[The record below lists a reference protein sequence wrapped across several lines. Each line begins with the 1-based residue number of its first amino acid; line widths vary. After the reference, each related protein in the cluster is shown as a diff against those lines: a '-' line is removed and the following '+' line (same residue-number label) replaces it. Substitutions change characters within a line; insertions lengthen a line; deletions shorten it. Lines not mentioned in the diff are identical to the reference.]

1 MSQIRDY
8 AADESPGQL
17 QTSPTRPT
25 HIDLEAQPVGA
36 APTAQLDEKK
46 SPQSPT
52 SPDGSIRFRRP
63 GRSNTA
69 KTYNPERLGGSWRPG
84 QEPGIDVSAPPEGAF
99 GRQSLAALHAQCDI
113 TVVDFSQEDMRMY
126 HYDNDSLCH
135 FLDKPR
141 PDWAPCRWINVNG
154 LSWDVIQMLGKY
166 KHLHRLAIE
175 DMLNSRN
182 RTKADWYSDHTYMV
196 LPLQKLIHLHS
207 QSDCDSDCS
216 DWEDAPHKP
225 QKKKKRSFWKRHRS
239 SKDPME
245 AMNKQNGTHSPK
257 EDFVKAHTAPDTA
270 SSIQKVRTLQ
280 RYHGG
285 PNEACILFMEKHS
298 ALASK
303 NLGVGVEQ
311 VSIFLTS
318 DNTVISFFESSA
330 EDIEAPIIQRLST
343 PETILRRSADASMVT
358 QSIIDAIIDMAI
370 PVATA
375 YTDAIGELEL
385 DVLTEADVS
394 HTTSLYVLTSEI
406 VQFRSNISPI
416 VNLVN
421 ALRDHKSDVIP
432 VATPGLSGKPPKL
445 SSSGVTISP
454 MTNVYLGDVE
464 DHCIL
469 ITDGL
474 DQMRRAS
481 DNMIDLIFNT
491 HSKRDTHDFCRSYI

>member
-1 MSQIRDY
+1 MSQARDY
-8 AADESPGQL
+8 ASDGAPTQL
-17 QTSPTRPT
+17 QISPIRPT
-25 HIDLEAQPVGA
+25 HIDLEAQPVTTS
-36 APTAQLDEKK
+36 PTAPIDDQK
-46 SPQSPT
+46 SPKSPKSPT
-52 SPDGSIRFRRP
+52 SPNGSARFRRP

-84 QEPGIDVSAPPEGAF
+84 QEPGIDVSAPGEGGP
-99 GRQSLAALHAQCDI
+99 GRYSLAELHEQCDI
-113 TVVDFSQEDMRMY
+113 TVIDFSQEEMRMY
-126 HYDNDSLCH
+126 HYDNDNLAG
-135 FLDKPR
+135 FLDAPR
-141 PDWAPCRWINVNG
+141 PDWVECRWISVNG
-154 LSWDVIQMLGKY
+154 LSWDVIKMLGKY

-175 DMLNSRN
+175 DMMNPRN

-207 QSDCDSDCS
+207 ESDCESDCS
-216 DWEDAPHKP
+216 EWDEAPGTPKNR
-225 QKKKKRSFWKRHRS
+225 KKRPFWRRN
-239 SKDPME
+239 SKPEKHKKPLEPIDPSAESHDPM
-245 AMNKQNGTHSPK
+245 KS
-257 EDFVKAHTAPDTA
+257 FVKGDET
-270 SSIQKVRTLQ
+270 SSTTSSARKVRTLQ

-285 PNEACILFMEKHS
+285 PNETRILFMERNS

-330 EDIEAPIIQRLST
+330 EDIESPIIQRLST
-343 PETILRRSADASMVT
+343 PETILRRSADASMVV
-358 QSIIDAIIDMAI
+358 QAILDAIIDLAI
-370 PVATA
+370 PVTTA
-375 YTDAIGELEL
+375 YSDAISELEL
-385 DVLTEADVS
+385 DVLTTADVT

-421 ALRDHKSDVIP
+421 ALRDHKSEMIP
-432 VATPGLSGKPPKL
+432 VTTPGLSGRPPKL

-469 ITDGL
+469 ITEGL
-474 DQMRRAS
+474 DQMRRAA

-491 HSKRDTHDFCRSYI
+491 HSKAAK